1 MIDVSYRCRTI
12 RLCSYQCA
20 GQWVPEAMV
29 LTSVPSGVMG
39 DPVRSQFWYR
49 TKEEADAA
57 AVELA
62 KKWIDQKDND

>member
-1 MIDVSYRCRTI
+1 MIDISYRCRTI

-29 LTSVPSGVMG
+29 LTSVPSGMLG
-39 DPVRSQFWYR
+39 DPVRSQFWYGTR
-49 TKEEADAA
+49 EEADAA

-62 KKWIDQKDND
+62 KEWIDQKDND